1 MHKTDWFYNSKW
13 GIFNHYLNGLQNNP
27 DHPANMSVGHLNWN
41 EHVEAFD
48 TDLLA
53 KQLHEAGAGYY
64 IITIMQRSK
73 YMIAPNETYNNLT
86 GYKTGEACCKRD
98 LIADIIKSLEKYDI
112 PLGLYFTGDGPLD
125 DPQAG
130 KGMGYISNKVGEHT
144 EKVST
149 DFVKNW
155 ASVVEEYSKR
165 YGDKVKLWWVDGC
178 YEGIGYNE
186 EKLAILAKG
195 IKLGNPNTLVSLN
208 CGVME
213 RVSGYSESD
222 DFTTGEMED
231 FIDIPDQRFI
241 NGAQWHILSYLS
253 PVNWGQPG
261 SKHDGEYMRN
271 YIHEVHKNGGVVSID
286 CCLRRDG
293 SIDPIQLEILKE
305 INL

>member
-1 MHKTDWFYNSKW
+1 MHRTDWFYKSKW

-27 DHPANMSVGHLNWN
+27 NHPANMSVGHLNWN
-41 EHVEAFD
+41 EHVEAFN

-86 GYKTGEACCKRD
+86 GYKTGEACCERD

-130 KGMGYISNKVGEHT
+130 KGMGYTSNKVGEHT

-155 ASVVEEYSKR
+155 SSVVEEYSKR

-178 YEGIGYNE
+178 YEQIGYDE

-195 IKLGNPNTLVSLN
+195 IKSGNPNTLVSLN

-241 NGAQWHILSYLS
+241 NGSQWHILAYLS
-253 PVNWGQPG
+253 PTNWGNPG
-261 SKHDGEYMRN
+261 SKRDGAYMKN
-271 YIHEVHKNGGVVSID
+271 YINKVHTNGGVVSID

-293 SIDPIQLEILKE
+293 SIDPEQLKVLKE
-305 INL
+305 INS

>member
-1 MHKTDWFYNSKW
+1 
-13 GIFNHYLNGLQNNP
+13 
-27 DHPANMSVGHLNWN
+27 MSVGHLNWN

-130 KGMGYISNKVGEHT
+130 KGMGYISNKVGAHT

-178 YEGIGYNE
+178 YEQIGYNE

-195 IKLGNPNTLVSLN
+195 IKSGNPNTLVSLN

-241 NGAQWHILSYLS
+241 NGSQWHILAYLS
-253 PVNWGQPG
+253 PTNWGNPG
-261 SKHDGEYMRN
+261 SKRDGAYMKN
-271 YIHEVHKNGGVVSID
+271 YINKVHTNGGVVSID

-293 SIDPIQLEILKE
+293 SIDPDLLKVLKE
-305 INL
+305 INS